1 MEIGFVYPQT
11 ELGGD
16 PDAVRA
22 IGRATEDLGFDH
34 LLAYDHVLGATH
46 ADREPALWGPYT
58 ERDPFHDPFVMFAY
72 LAGMTERIHFATGVL
87 ILPQRQTVLVAKQ
100 AADLDLLSGERLRL
114 GVGVGWNYV
123 EYDALGQDFST
134 RGRRA
139 DEQIGLL
146 RRLWSDELVEWSGE
160 FDAIDRATLI
170 PRPRRPIPVWVGGF
184 SEAAF
189 RRGATLGDGFMYAG
203 TEERVMGAMERVRA
217 AGARDKAGFGH
228 DFVALRSGGAPDV
241 AAAAER
247 WSAAGGTHFSVVSM
261 GLGFDSVDAH
271 LDFMGDVARRLAL
284 PGA

>member
-22 IGRATEDLGFDH
+22 IGRATEELGFDH

-46 ADREPALWGPYT
+46 ADREPPLWGPYT

-100 AADLDLLSGERLRL
+100 AADLDLLSGGRLRL

-139 DEQIGLL
+139 NEQIELL
-146 RRLWSDELVEWSGE
+146 RRLWSDDLVEFGGE
-160 FDAIDRATLI
+160 FDAVDRATLI
-170 PRPRRPIPVWVGGF
+170 PRPMGPIPVWVGGF

-203 TEERVMGAMERVRA
+203 TEDRVMGALERVRA
-217 AGARDKAGFGH
+217 LGAREVPGFGH
-228 DFVALRSGGAPDV
+228 DFVALRTGGAADV
-241 AAAAER
+241 AGAAER
-247 WSAAGGTHFSVVSM
+247 WSDVGGTHFSVVSM